1 MWSKLFAI
9 FWVPAS
15 IFCANVQSLRNK
27 SPNFLCYVCTMKKDI
42 FLHWLTPVFLSMIF
56 SSDQDWPPWVL
67 NDGQFSRGP
76 HCWWNSTINQLL
88 SPCRA
93 VDAGEKVSLNIRNLE
108 SWLFIG
114 CRLWMIMILN
124 HSSSGLNTNPLL
136 LLQLLILMNAFFT
149 PWTPAELVELPF

>member
-1 MWSKLFAI
+1 MYKEYKKLVYTPPDLLARICKVNLSNAKKFGLI
-9 FWVPAS
+9 CFPRICFRGLIYCDQEPLWLLNVIEDLCYFWVPAS

-76 HCWWNSTINQLL
+76 YCWWTAQLINY
-88 SPCRA
+88 
-93 VDAGEKVSLNIRNLE
+93 SL
-108 SWLFIG
+108 
-114 CRLWMIMILN
+114 
-124 HSSSGLNTNPLL
+124 H
-136 LLQLLILMNAFFT
+136 
-149 PWTPAELVELPF
+149 AEQ